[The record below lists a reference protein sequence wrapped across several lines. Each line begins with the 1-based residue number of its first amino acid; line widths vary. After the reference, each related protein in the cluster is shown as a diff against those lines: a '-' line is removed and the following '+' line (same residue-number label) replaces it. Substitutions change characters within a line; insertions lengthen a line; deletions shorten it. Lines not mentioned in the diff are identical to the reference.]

1 MQYMPSCSWVMRA
14 CLPAADTGCH
24 DELVVELQLSQ
35 YFQMARASAAYRQL
49 LSQLPPVFVGHTR
62 QLLKLVH
69 VFSRLMAQEYT
80 AHVSVVVRCPPAW
93 PTLMSVC
100 MSWVGLRLCTCLLA
114 RLPGCLSM
122 WPTALEM

>member
-1 MQYMPSCSWVMRA
+1 MPALPKTPNAR
-14 CLPAADTGCH
+14 LPAADAGCH
-24 DELVVELQLSQ
+24 DDLVVELQLSQ
-35 YFQMARASAAYRQL
+35 YFQLARASHSYRQL